1 MAVKNISEIKYW
13 LLDMDGT
20 IYLGDKLIPGALDFL
35 EGIVRRGGKAIFLTN
50 NSSRAPRDYAKKLEA
65 LGISA
70 CEEDVFTSGDAAA
83 ELLKN
88 RFGYGS
94 SCYLMGT
101 PSLEALMTDRGFHL
115 CSEGENADFV
125 LLGFDKT
132 LTYDKIRIA
141 CDYINA
147 GVPFFAT
154 HPDFLCPTET
164 GFIPD
169 TGSMI
174 KMFEA
179 ATGVSPEIAGKP
191 EKAMADAAFSRY
203 GIDPGVTAMV
213 GDRLMTDIAFGNRS
227 DITAVLVLSGETK
240 LEQYEAQNSVRAD
253 FIYGSVAEMEAEL
266 EKSEG

>member
-1 MAVKNISEIKYW
+1 MAVKNIKEIKNW

-20 IYLGDKLIPGALDFL
+20 IYLGEKLIPGALDFL
-35 EGIVRRGGKAIFLTN
+35 RAVKENGGKAIFLTN
-50 NSSRAPRDYAKKLEA
+50 NSSRAPKDYAEKLA
-65 LGISA
+65 RLGIEA
-70 CEEDVFTSGDAAA
+70 EEKDVFTSGDAAA
-83 ELLKN
+83 ELLEK
-88 RFGYGS
+88 RFGFGA
-94 SCYLMGT
+94 SCFLMGT
-101 PSLEALMTDRGFHL
+101 PSLEKLFSDRGFVL
-115 CSEGENADFV
+115 CSEGEKADFV

-132 LTYDKIRIA
+132 LTYDKIRVA

-154 HPDFLCPTET
+154 HPDFLCPMEN

-169 TGSMI
+169 TGAMI

-203 GIDPGVTAMV
+203 GIDPEVTAMV

-227 DITAVLVLSGETK
+227 DITAVLVLSGETS
-240 LEQYEAQNSVRAD
+240 LEQYNEQDKVRAD
-253 FIYGSVAEMEAEL
+253 FIFGSVEDIYKEIG
-266 EKSEG
+266 KK

>member
-1 MAVKNISEIKYW
+1 
-13 LLDMDGT
+13 MDGT
-20 IYLGDKLIPGALDFL
+20 IYLGDRLIPGALEFL
-35 EGIVRRGGKAIFLTN
+35 AEIKRGGGRAIFLTN
-50 NSSRAPRDYAKKLEA
+50 NSSRAPKDYAEKLA
-65 LGISA
+65 RLGIEA
-70 CEEDVFTSGDAAA
+70 EESDVFTSGDAAA
-83 ELLKN
+83 ELLEKK
-88 RFGYGS
+88 FGFGS
-94 SCYLMGT
+94 SCFLMGT
-101 PSLEALMTDRGFHL
+101 PSLEKLFADRGFVL
-115 CSEGENADFV
+115 CSEGEKADFV

-132 LTYDKIRIA
+132 LTYDKIRVA

-227 DITAVLVLSGETK
+227 DITAVLVLSGETS
-240 LEQYEAQNSVRAD
+240 LEQYESQNSVKAD
-253 FIYGSVAEMEAEL
+253 FIFGSVADILKEI
-266 EKSEG
+266 SNRD

>member
-1 MAVKNISEIKYW
+1 MAVKNIREIKNW

-20 IYLGDKLIPGALDFL
+20 IYLGERLIPGALDFL
-35 EGIVRRGGKAIFLTN
+35 AEIRQSGGRAIFLTN
-50 NSSRAPRDYAKKLEA
+50 NSSSSPENYVKKLNR
-65 LGISA
+65 LGIDADIS
-70 CEEDVFTSGDAAA
+70 DVFTSGDAAA

-88 RFGYGS
+88 RFGFGS
-94 SCYLMGT
+94 SGYVMGT
-101 PSLEALMTDRGFHL
+101 PALEKLMADNGFKL
-115 CSEGENADFV
+115 VSEGEKADFV

-147 GVPFFAT
+147 KVPFFAT

-174 KMFEA
+174 AMFRA

-191 EKAMADAAFSRY
+191 ERAMADAAFSKY
-203 GIDPGVTAMV
+203 GIAPEDTAMV
-213 GDRLMTDIAFGNRS
+213 GDRLMTDIAFGNRAGL
-227 DITAVLVLSGETK
+227 TAVLVLSGETS
-240 LEQYEAQNSVRAD
+240 LESYSSQSEVRAD
-253 FIYGSVAEMEAEL
+253 FIYSSVAEIFS
-266 EKSEG
+266 EKQEV